1 MPPPNDRYVMSAK
14 HRLTVCLLLTL
25 AITAG
30 AQPAA
35 ALDLESFLP
44 SIFSRPK
51 PVEPP
56 APVRQARPKP
66 VNPPPSRVPFS
77 VPTADAEKPSPEA
90 RLIVTV
96 VGDSLGVQLGQGLR
110 EALIAKPD
118 IGLVNKARG
127 NTGLVNMSERD
138 WPRYI
143 RDMTA
148 GSEKNNLT
156 LIMIGSNDNQAIR
169 DEAGTIQE
177 PLSEKWI
184 ELYTKRVD
192 DMLAPLKERKI
203 PVLWV
208 GLPPT
213 RYEKLT
219 ARFLAFNKIYRE
231 RAQKAG
237 VAYIDI
243 WDAYLAEDGKFQA
256 SGPDISGEIVKL
268 RAGDGV
274 HFTKPGSRKLAFFVE
289 RDMLKLVEP
298 EEKPEGNVSLPP
310 ELREQIRLQAD
321 PVSPPRLGDIANA
334 VPIPDAA
341 GLAPELRK
349 REAGPILP
357 LTGQPP
363 NSSGPLMQG
372 RGVRPTPDP
381 ALKEAVRISEE
392 VFTVGKAQY
401 PKPNRGDDF
410 GWPRR

>member
-1 MPPPNDRYVMSAK
+1 MSSRTASIA
-14 HRLTVCLLLTL
+14 CFLLLAAL
-25 AITAG
+25 LG
-30 AQPAA
+30 APSPGR
-35 ALDLESFLP
+35 ALDLDFLIP

-56 APVRQARPKP
+56 APLRPERPKQTAP
-66 VNPPPSRVPFS
+66 QQRKAPFS
-77 VPTADAEKPSPEA
+77 VPTTDAEKPSPEA

-96 VGDSLGVQLGQGLR
+96 IGDSLGIQLGQGLR
-110 EALIAKPD
+110 DALIAKPD

-138 WPRYI
+138 WPKFVK
-143 RDMTA
+143 DMA
-148 GSEKNNLT
+148 ASPDRNNLT
-156 LIMIGSNDNQAIR
+156 LVMIGSNDNQPIR
-169 DEAGTIQE
+169 DETGAAQE
-177 PLSEKWI
+177 PLSDKWVEI
-184 ELYTKRVD
+184 YSKRVD

-219 ARFLAFNKIYRE
+219 ARFLAMNKIFRE

-243 WDAYLAEDGKFQA
+243 WDAFLDEDGKFEA

-274 HFTKPGSRKLAFFVE
+274 HFTKPGYRKLAFFVE
-289 RDMLKLVEP
+289 RDVLKLVDP
-298 EEKPEGNVSLPP
+298 DDKPEGNVSLPP
-310 ELREQIRLQAD
+310 ELREQIRLQSEPA
-321 PVSPPRLGDIANA
+321 PPPKPGDIANA

-349 REAGPILP
+349 REAGPIVP
-357 LTGQPP
+357 LTGPP
-363 NSSGPLMQG
+363 PASSAILAQG
-372 RGVRPTPDP
+372 QTVRPVSDP
-381 ALKEAVRISEE
+381 SLREAARVSEE
-392 VFTVGKAQY
+392 VFAIGKAQY